1 MKVGLDI
8 LGLLLAMIGDSDWET
23 ESATRIANYLTTS
36 AFVHLGHEAGTDLMA
51 YVSAFQIREASARGK
66 DIKIIT
72 DIARKQFGDEILEKL
87 PQNLKKSKNQ
97 DEKEVSDGV

>member
-1 MKVGLDI
+1 MNEVEVGLDI

-23 ESATRIANYLTTS
+23 ESATRIAAYLTTS
-36 AFVHLGHEAGTDLMA
+36 AFLQLGHEAGTDLMA

-72 DIARKQFGDEILEKL
+72 DIARKQFGDEILEKIA
-87 PQNLKKSKNQ
+87 SKL
-97 DEKEVSDGV
+97 EEIGKIRKRGK

>member
-23 ESATRIANYLTTS
+23 ESATRIATYLTTS
-36 AFVHLGHEAGTDLMA
+36 AFLMA

-72 DIARKQFGDEILEKL
+72 DIARKQFGDEILEKTASKL
-87 PQNLKKSKNQ
+87 EEIEKIRMKKR
-97 DEKEVSDGV
+97 

>member
-23 ESATRIANYLTTS
+23 ESATRVATYLTTS
-36 AFVHLGHEAGTDLMA
+36 AFLQLGHEAGTDLMA

-66 DIKIIT
+66 NIEIIT
-72 DIARKQFGDEILEKL
+72 DIARKQFGDEILEKTA
-87 PQNLKKSKNQ
+87 SKLEEIGKIRKRDN
-97 DEKEVSDGV
+97 

>member
-23 ESATRIANYLTTS
+23 ESATRIATYLTTS

-72 DIARKQFGDEILEKL
+72 DIARKQFGDEILEKTASKL
-87 PQNLKKSKNQ
+87 EEIENVRKKRRNK
-97 DEKEVSDGV
+97 K

>member
-1 MKVGLDI
+1 MEVGLDI

-23 ESATRIANYLTTS
+23 ESAFGL
-36 AFVHLGHEAGTDLMA
+36 LGHEAGTDLMA

-72 DIARKQFGDEILEKL
+72 DIARKQFGDEILEKTASKL
-87 PQNLKKSKNQ
+87 EEIEKIRMKKR
-97 DEKEVSDGV
+97 

>member
-23 ESATRIANYLTTS
+23 ESATRVATYLTTS
-36 AFVHLGHEAGTDLMA
+36 AFLQLGHEAGTDLMA

-66 DIKIIT
+66 NIEIIT
-72 DIARKQFGDEILEKL
+72 DIARKQFGDEILEKTA
-87 PQNLKKSKNQ
+87 SKLEEIGKIRKRGN
-97 DEKEVSDGV
+97 

>member
-1 MKVGLDI
+1 MEVGLDI

-23 ESATRIANYLTTS
+23 ESATRVATFLTTS
-36 AFVHLGHEAGTDLMA
+36 AFGLLGHEGRTDLVA

-72 DIARKQFGDEILEKL
+72 DIARKQFGDEILEKTASKL
-87 PQNLKKSKNQ
+87 EEIEKIRMKKR
-97 DEKEVSDGV
+97 

>member
-1 MKVGLDI
+1 MNEVKVGLDI

-23 ESATRIANYLTTS
+23 ESATRIATYLTTS

-72 DIARKQFGDEILEKL
+72 TLQESSLVMRYSKKL
-87 PQNLKKSKNQ
+87 PQNLKKSK
-97 DEKEVSDGV
+97 KSG

>member
-1 MKVGLDI
+1 MEVGLDI

-23 ESATRIANYLTTS
+23 ESATRLATHLTTS
-36 AFVHLGHEAGTDLMA
+36 VFVHLGHEAGTDLMA

-87 PQNLKKSKNQ
+87 PQNLKKSK
-97 DEKEVSDGV
+97 KSG